1 MLARSTV
8 CTPIVYLPTTDL
20 YDRLVKV
27 ISSGVVFLGC
37 SCWLGVGGVD
47 TSAGMPWGSP
57 EATGVPEGP
66 QGSSKGKPDS
76 STASGTG
83 RLTAT
88 EREFYSI

>member
-1 MLARSTV
+1 MHLS
-8 CTPIVYLPTTDL
+8 TTDL
-20 YDRLVKV
+20 YDQVLKL

-76 STASGTG
+76 SAFSGTG
-83 RLTAT
+83 GCMATGTALFCQVLRLHTHN
-88 EREFYSI
+88 